1 MTTVITNMA
10 IAISALIR
18 VKAKR
23 SLAMLIRE
31 FVDEG
36 LGNTSYLVAS
46 EESGEAAVIDAE
58 RDVDRYVRAAEGFGP
73 RLRYA
78 LDTHLHNDFVSG
90 VRELALLPGLQI
102 GASAGAELGFD
113 HLPLREGDTLSL
125 GELTLGILATPGHT
139 PEHISFTLTQPN
151 QANPAAVFTGGAL
164 MVGGAARTDLLG
176 PEWTTELARQLHHS
190 LHGKLL
196 TLPDTV
202 RVYPTHGAGSFCAAP
217 VSAERTTTIGRERAT
232 NYLARA
238 TGVDEFV
245 ALATSDLPTYPAYFR
260 EMRAINQR
268 GPAVLGGLPA
278 IRPMNPDDVVAQQ
291 VNGAVIVDLR
301 PTYEF
306 VAGHIPGSFSI
317 ALRDAFGTWVGWVV
331 PFGTPII
338 LISHETPAEH
348 EAAVRQ
354 LIRVGYDRVVGYLA
368 GGLAAWQAAGQPLAR
383 WSTITPG
390 EVHDRLAQ
398 RDGLAVVDVRQ
409 RHEWQAGHIKGAVHA
424 EAGTLAGQ
432 PLALKPDQPIA
443 VHCGHHDRAATG
455 LALLER
461 RGFKNLS
468 LIEGRFGALEEA
480 GLPTE
485 PSRD

>member
-1 MTTVITNMA
+1 V
-10 IAISALIR
+10 LIR
-18 VKAKR
+18 D
-23 SLAMLIRE
+23 
-31 FVDEG
+31 FVDDG

-46 EESGEAAVIDAE
+46 EAAGLAAVIDPE
-58 RDVDRYVRAAEGFGP
+58 RDVDRYFRMAEGLGL

-90 VRELALLPGLQI
+90 VRELALLPGVQI
-102 GASAGAELGFD
+102 GASTGAKLGFD
-113 HLPLREGDTLSL
+113 YLPLGDGDRLPL
-125 GELTLGILATPGHT
+125 GELSIEILATPGHT

-151 QANPAAVFTGGAL
+151 QSSPAAVFTGGAL

-196 TLPDTV
+196 KLPDEV

-232 NYLARA
+232 NYLAR
-238 TGVDEFV
+238 TTDLDEFV
-245 ALATSDLPTYPAYFR
+245 ALATSNLPTYPTYFR
-260 EMRAINQR
+260 EMRGINQR
-268 GPAVLGGLPA
+268 GPAVLGGLPK
-278 IRPMNPDDVVAQQ
+278 IRAMTADDVLAHQA
-291 VNGAVIVDLR
+291 NGAVVVDLR

-306 VAGHIPGSFSI
+306 VAGHIPSSFSV
-317 ALRDAFGTWVGWVV
+317 ALREAFGTWVGWVV

-338 LISHETPAEH
+338 LVSHETLAEH

-354 LIRVGYDRVVGYLA
+354 LIRIGYDHISGFLL
-368 GGLAAWQAAGQPLAR
+368 GGFDGWQADSRPVAR
-383 WSTITPG
+383 WGTITAA
-390 EVHDRLAQ
+390 EVQDRLTE

-409 RHEWQAGHIKGAVHA
+409 AHEWQAGHFVGAVHA
-424 EAGTLAGQ
+424 EAGTLARQ
-432 PLALKPDQPIA
+432 PLELKPDQPIA
-443 VHCGHHDRAATG
+443 VHCGHHDRSAIG

-461 RGFKNLS
+461 RGFKNLH
-468 LIEGRFGALEEA
+468 LIEGGFGALEQA

-485 PSRD
+485 TGPD

>member
-1 MTTVITNMA
+1 
-10 IAISALIR
+10 
-18 VKAKR
+18 
-23 SLAMLIRE
+23 MLIRD

-46 EESGEAAVIDAE
+46 EATGLGAVIDPE
-58 RDVDRYVRAAEGFGP
+58 RDVDRYFRVAEGLGL

-90 VRELALLPGLQI
+90 VRELALLPGVQI
-102 GASAGAELGFD
+102 GASTGAKLGFNY
-113 HLPLREGDTLSL
+113 LPLGDGDRLAL
-125 GELTLGILATPGHT
+125 GELSIGILATPGHT

-151 QANPAAVFTGGAL
+151 QTNPAAVFSGGAL

-176 PEWTTELARQLHHS
+176 PEWTTELARQLHDS

-196 TLPDTV
+196 KLPDEV

-232 NYLARA
+232 NYLAR
-238 TGVDEFV
+238 TTNIDEFV
-245 ALATSDLPTYPAYFR
+245 TLATSDLPTYPTYFR
-260 EMRAINQR
+260 EMRILNQR
-268 GPAVLGGLPA
+268 GPTVLGGLPKLP
-278 IRPMNPDDVVAQQ
+278 PMTSDDVLAQQ
-291 VNGAVIVDLR
+291 ANGAVIVDLR

-306 VAGHIPGSFSI
+306 VAGHIPGSFSV
-317 ALRDAFGTWVGWVV
+317 ALREAFGTWVGWVV

-338 LISHETPAEH
+338 LVSHETPAEH

-354 LIRVGYDRVVGYLA
+354 LIRIGYDHLSGYLK
-368 GGLAAWQAAGQPLAR
+368 GGFDGWQADGRPVAPWGI
-383 WSTITPG
+383 ITAA

-398 RDGLAVVDVRQ
+398 RDGLAIVDVRQ

-432 PLALKPDQPIA
+432 PLELKPDQPIA
-443 VHCGHHDRAATG
+443 VHCGHHDRSATG

-461 RGFKNLS
+461 RGFKNLH
-468 LIEGRFGALEEA
+468 LIEGGFGALEQA
-480 GLPTE
+480 GLPVE
-485 PSRD
+485 SGQD